1 VTAGTARADRG
12 SLKGGRFFPEHQ
24 HLRDRRPRAGHLDH
38 LPAQVILE
46 LLPQLP
52 IWPGAGQGEPGQRHR
67 GAMKILT
74 WLQSAEG
81 DGWQE
86 RWQNSGADAG
96 TGWIDGLLAG
106 DPRSDGHKREEI
118 RDGLAALLCCR
129 VMLPSYD
136 FLNGYK
142 AFSLFA
148 SVREAISPEIFAQV
162 EAAGLQRG
170 MEGRQLAEALI
181 VLSKIV
187 LHTGKVLGELSAEDL
202 FEIRAWRISVAG
214 RAIHGIHAAWELLAA
229 LGILPRDST
238 LRAALRAGPRPTA
251 ELVGRYQI
259 QCRPIRDL
267 LVRYLD
273 ERRPGLD
280 YGSFRTLTGV
290 LAGNFWADIEQHH
303 PGITALSLPDDV
315 AIAWKERLHHVVRAD
330 GTRRPRK
337 NRLHVL
343 MHVRTFYLDL
353 QEWALEDPSWAQ
365 WAVPGPVR
373 RGDTDGMAKE
383 KKAATAQMHQ
393 RTRERLPH
401 LPVLLDAAAV
411 HRGKQAALLAAAE
424 AAAVGEGFEH
434 DGVSYRR
441 VVYKSFAR
449 GGNQRGRLTVLAE
462 NLATGE
468 QADLTRLEDEAFWAW
483 AAIETLRHTGVRIE
497 ELLEITHLALIS
509 YRLPDTGETV
519 PLLQI
524 VPSKSNEERLL
535 LVVPELASVLA
546 TIIARIR
553 EESRVPLTARYDTH
567 ERTTGPRLPHLFQRR
582 QGWRREVISPPVV
595 QELINATL
603 DRAGLTDRAGAPLR
617 YTPHD
622 FRRMFATE
630 AVTGG
635 LPVHIAARL
644 LGHHNLTTTQA
655 YLAVFQDE
663 LVRSYRAF
671 IDQRRALRPPAEYR
685 EPTDEEWREFQ
696 DHFQLRKLE
705 LGTCGRPYG
714 TPCNH
719 EHACVRCPMLR
730 VDPRQRHR
738 LAEIIANLGDRIT
751 EARAN
756 GWPGEVQGLQISLDA
771 ARAKMASLARAD
783 RARASSQADLGIPT
797 TREIR

>member
-1 VTAGTARADRG
+1 M
-12 SLKGGRFFPEHQ
+12 
-24 HLRDRRPRAGHLDH
+24 
-38 LPAQVILE
+38 E
-46 LLPQLP
+46 LLA
-52 IWPGAGQGEPGQRHR
+52 WPGAGQRERVQWYR
-67 GAMKILT
+67 GAVKILA
-74 WLQSAEG
+74 WLQSADG

-86 RWQNSGADAG
+86 RWQNSSADTD
-96 TGWIDGLLAG
+96 TGWIDGLATG
-106 DPRSDGHKREEI
+106 DSRSHIHQREEI
-118 RDGLAALLCCR
+118 RAGLVALLCCR
-129 VMLPSYD
+129 VVLPSYD
-136 FLNGYK
+136 FLTAYK
-142 AFSLFA
+142 AFGVFA
-148 SVREAISPEIFAQV
+148 HARAAISPDLFTRV
-162 EAAGLQRG
+162 EQAGLERG
-170 MEGRQLAEALI
+170 MEGRQLAEALN
-181 VLSKIV
+181 VLAKIV
-187 LHTGKVLGELSAEDL
+187 LHTGKDLGELTAEDL
-202 FEIRAWRISVAG
+202 FGIRAWWIGRAG
-214 RAIHGIHAAWELLAA
+214 RAINGIHAAWELLAA
-229 LGILPRDST
+229 TGVLPADST

-251 ELVGRYQI
+251 ELVDRYRI

-280 YGSFRTLTGV
+280 YGSFRTLTGI

-303 PGITALSLPDDV
+303 PGITSLSLPGDV
-315 AIAWKERLHHVVRAD
+315 ATAWKERLHHVVRAD

-337 NRLHVL
+337 NRLQVL
-343 MHVRTFYLDL
+343 MLVRAFYLDI
-353 QEWALEDPSWAQ
+353 QEWALEDPSWAP
-365 WAVPGPVR
+365 WTVPGPVR

-383 KKAATAQMHQ
+383 KRAATAQMHQ

-401 LPVLLDAAAV
+401 LPVLLDAAAR
-411 HRGKQAALLAAAE
+411 HRSGQAVLLQAATAT
-424 AAAVGEGFEH
+424 AVGDTFNH
-434 DGVSYRR
+434 DGARYRR
-441 VVYKSFAR
+441 IVYKSFAR
-449 GGNQRGRLTVLAE
+449 GGTQRGRPTVLVE
-462 NLATGE
+462 NTATGE

-483 AAIETLRHTGVRIE
+483 AVIETLRHTGVRVE
-497 ELLEITHLALIS
+497 ELLEITHLSLIS

-553 EESRVPLTARYDTH
+553 EDGRVPLAARYDHH

-582 QGWRREVISPPVV
+582 QGWRREVISPRTV
-595 QELINATL
+595 QELITDTL
-603 DRAGLTDRAGAPLR
+603 DRARLTDRAGAPLR

-671 IDQRRALRPPAEYR
+671 IGRRRALRPAAEYR

-719 EHACVRCPMLR
+719 EHVPLTELTERLTELLPRSTDRDYVAESGLGSASPITACGG
-730 VDPRQRHR
+730 VDLLSSVSSSTASRGGMDGRARHDGPGCCGPGGGQGRQSR
-738 LAEIIANLGDRIT
+738 GDR
-751 EARAN
+751 
-756 GWPGEVQGLQISLDA
+756 
-771 ARAKMASLARAD
+771 
-783 RARASSQADLGIPT
+783 
-797 TREIR
+797 